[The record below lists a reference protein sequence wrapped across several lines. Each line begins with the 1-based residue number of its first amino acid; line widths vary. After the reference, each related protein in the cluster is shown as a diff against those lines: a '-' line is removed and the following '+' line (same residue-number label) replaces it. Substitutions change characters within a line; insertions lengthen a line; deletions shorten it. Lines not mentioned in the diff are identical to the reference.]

1 MDSRFHMAYSNGRW
15 EQLRPWIEKHNVPLL
30 INATSRWSRNRDV
43 FLHMRDYDTPFI
55 IDAGGY
61 NVQSYHDTH
70 SPTSV
75 QQELASDHPFY
86 PWSVQEYHN
95 WLSENQQ
102 LFDWACVMDYA
113 CEERFDDV
121 WSVEQRMQSTLD
133 NTIEQF
139 NMDPEYDLVPVIQG
153 RSIDQYIDFTDTL
166 QDYGIDVSEVGLGT
180 VCRLSNTNEIISV
193 EQELRERTDIER
205 MHGFGVKI
213 GAYKK
218 GVNFESADSAA
229 WNYPSASGRMLYLSA
244 ENGNITTKRVDVDS
258 NLMATVESF
267 MSYYTYVTHLK
278 SGSYATPLD
287 ERLEFTHLYETGQID
302 SEGDYLR
309 WIDW

>member
-1 MDSRFHMAYSNGRW
+1 
-15 EQLRPWIEKHNVPLL
+15 
-30 INATSRWSRNRDV
+30 
-43 FLHMRDYDTPFI
+43 MRGYDTPFI

-75 QQELASDHPFY
+75 QQELASNYPFY
-86 PWSVQEYHN
+86 PWSVREYHN
-95 WLSENQQ
+95 WLSDNHQ

-113 CEERFDDV
+113 CEERFDHV
-121 WSVEQRMQSTLD
+121 WSVEERMQATLD
-133 NTIEQF
+133 NTLEHF
-139 NMDPEYDLVPVIQG
+139 NMDPDYDLVPVIQG
-153 RSIDQYIDFTDTL
+153 RSIDQYVKFTEML

-244 ENGNITTKRVDVDS
+244 EDGVVMTKRVDEDS

-267 MSYYTYVTHLK
+267 MSYYTYVTRLK
-278 SGSYATPLD
+278 TGSYAAPLD
-287 ERLEFTHLYETGQID
+287 ERLEFAHLYETGQIS